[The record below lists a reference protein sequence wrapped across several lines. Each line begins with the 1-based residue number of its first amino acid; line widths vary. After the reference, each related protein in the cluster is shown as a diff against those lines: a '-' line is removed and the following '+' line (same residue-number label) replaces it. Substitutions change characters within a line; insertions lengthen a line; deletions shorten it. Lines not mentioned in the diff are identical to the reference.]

1 MTRREHLQ
9 EQYEEALFAL
19 LMDEYIEEEGEK
31 ALRENA
37 ALREDPQA
45 EVPAPVVQRCLKRI
59 DRHFAAQRA
68 RSIGRVSIRVVNRVA
83 VVALVAMLLFT
94 VAFAASPTFR
104 INTLNLVIETF
115 EESTSFIITETH
127 SRGPLTIG
135 AGWLPDGY
143 QLMEQKGSRAQKTNI
158 YQTNTGNTIEVYVTN
173 INNGEIAIDTENAEL
188 NTIEIQGYEAT
199 TIHKKEIDG
208 YPEKGAAVMA
218 AEYLKQTTTGPGVSH
233 VTTCGGCG
241 SSAGAVPTIQ
251 SCGRWLRSWV

>member
-1 MTRREHLQ
+1 MTRREQLQ

-19 LMDEYIEEEGEK
+19 LMDEYMEEEGEK

-37 ALREDPQA
+37 ALRADPHS

-115 EESTSFIITETH
+115 EESTSFSITGASALIPQVIE
-127 SRGPLTIG
+127 

-143 QLMEQKGSRAQKTNI
+143 QLTEQKSSSNRITNI
-158 YQTNTGNTIEVYVTN
+158 YQADDGREITIYVTD
-173 INNGEIAIDTENAEL
+173 ISGGGISVDTEDAVL
-188 NTIEIQGYEAT
+188 DTVVIQGYEAT
-199 TIHKKEIDG
+199 TIQKLRIDG
-208 YPEKGAAVMA
+208 YGNRHEQNRVVWPITENGWFVSVSSNDEGVDVLSFV
-218 AEYLKQTTTGPGVSH
+218 AENLFFK
-233 VTTCGGCG
+233 
-241 SSAGAVPTIQ
+241 
-251 SCGRWLRSWV
+251 